1 MITAD
6 VQAKMTPKEALH
18 RLIEGNER
26 FTKNYREQHNYRE
39 EVASAA
45 SGQWPFAVVLS
56 CIDSRTSPSIIFDQ
70 SIGDFFNTRV
80 AGNVVN
86 NDVLASMEYAV
97 KYAGAKLVVVLGH
110 TSCGAVTSACKGVED
125 GHITA
130 LLNKIKPSVEHC
142 GCGSN
147 GPVDVDRVA
156 ANHVENSLEEVRKR
170 SDILAQKE
178 ANGEILIVGAM
189 YDIAS
194 GEVSFMGI
202 DG

>member
-6 VQAKMTPKEALH
+6 VQAKMSPKEALN
-18 RLIEGNER
+18 RLVEGNER

-45 SGQWPFAVVLS
+45 TGQWPFAVVLS

-86 NDVLASMEYAV
+86 DDVLASMEYAV

-110 TSCGAVTSACKGVED
+110 TSCGAVTSACKGVKD

-130 LLNKIKPSVEHC
+130 LLDKIRPSIEHC
-142 GCGSN
+142 GCGRGSAL
-147 GPVDVDRVA
+147 DVDRVA
-156 ANHVENSLEEVRKR
+156 ADHVESSLEEVRKR
-170 SDILAQKE
+170 SDILAKME
-178 ANGEILIVGAM
+178 GNGDIMIVGAM

-194 GEVSFMGI
+194 GVVTFMNAN
-202 DG
+202 

>member
-6 VQAKMTPKEALH
+6 VQAKMTPQQALD
-18 RLIEGNER
+18 RLKEGNHR
-26 FTKNYREQHNYRE
+26 FTQNYCEQHNYRE

-45 SGQWPFAVVLS
+45 TGQWPFAVVLS

-110 TSCGAVTSACKGVED
+110 TNCGAVTSACNGVKD

-130 LLNKIKPSVEHC
+130 LLDKIQLSVDQC
-142 GCGSN
+142 GCGTSN
-147 GPVDVDRVA
+147 PAEVDWVA
-156 ANHVENSLEEVRKR
+156 TNHVKNSLVEVRR
-170 SDILAQKE
+170 HSRILAEKE
-178 ANGEILIVGAM
+178 ADGKIMIVGAM
-189 YDIAS
+189 YDINS
-194 GEVSFMGI
+194 GVVTFM
-202 DG
+202 